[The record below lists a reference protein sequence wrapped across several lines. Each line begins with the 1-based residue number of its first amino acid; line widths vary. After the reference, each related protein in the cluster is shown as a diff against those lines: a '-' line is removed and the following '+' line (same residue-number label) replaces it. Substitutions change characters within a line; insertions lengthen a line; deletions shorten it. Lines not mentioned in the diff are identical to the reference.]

1 VTPGFEP
8 QPRLVAIAFGERGAK
23 RLASRLRE
31 FETELGEAVAIPR
44 RWKSGSTAIRPLL
57 ARVRVSRVPP

>member
-1 VTPGFEP
+1 MTPGFEP

-31 FETELGEAVAIPR
+31 FETELGEGGRDPAALEVRVDRHPAVA
-44 RWKSGSTAIRPLL
+44 RPGPS
-57 ARVRVSRVPP
+57 V

>member
-1 VTPGFEP
+1 
-8 QPRLVAIAFGERGAK
+8 VAIAFGERGAK